1 VRAARRVARAAVSRI
16 EQMATQPLRLTSR
29 LAALLALAPAFAV
42 FLVVYIGATG
52 WTIWISLTNSRMLP
66 SSIFVGLRQY
76 ESLYSNERWLIS
88 VHNLVIFGALFVIVS
103 IALGF
108 VLAIAIDQRVRSESL
123 LRSVYLYPFSMS
135 FVVTGLVW
143 QWLLNPTY
151 GIEKLVRGWGFDA
164 FRFDWIVRQDA
175 VIYTLVIAG
184 VWHAA
189 GLVMA
194 IMLAG
199 LRGID
204 DDIWKAARIDGIRP
218 WRVYLSIVTPML
230 GASFATAAVLLS
242 ASVVRL
248 YDLSVAMTNGGP
260 GIASEVPAKFVMDH
274 MFERQNLG
282 LATAAATSMLITVA
296 AIAAPFLYWQSK
308 RQRTAVR

>member
-1 VRAARRVARAAVSRI
+1 
-16 EQMATQPLRLTSR
+16 
-29 LAALLALAPAFAV
+29 
-42 FLVVYIGATG
+42 
-52 WTIWISLTNSRMLP
+52 MLP
-66 SSIFVGLRQY
+66 SATFVGLRQY
-76 ESLYSNERWLIS
+76 EALFANERWQVS
-88 VHNLVIFGALFVIVS
+88 VHNLIVFGMLFIAVS
-103 IALGF
+103 ILLGF
-108 VLAIAIDQRVRSESL
+108 VLAIAIDQRVRAESL

-143 QWLLNPTY
+143 QWLLNTTY
-151 GIEKLVRGWGFDA
+151 GIEKLVRGWGFPA
-164 FRFDWIVRQDA
+164 FRFDRIVQQDA
-175 VIYTLVIAG
+175 VIYTLVIAA

-204 DDIWKAARIDGIRP
+204 EEIWKAARIDGIKP
-218 WRVYLSIVTPML
+218 WRVYVSIVTPML
-230 GASFATAAVLLS
+230 GPSFATAAVLLS

-260 GIASEVPAKFVMDH
+260 GLASEVPAKFVMDH
-274 MFERQNLG
+274 LFERQNLG

-296 AIAAPFLYWQSK
+296 AIAAPFLYWQSR
-308 RQRTAVR
+308 RQHMAVH

>member
-1 VRAARRVARAAVSRI
+1 
-16 EQMATQPLRLTSR
+16 
-29 LAALLALAPAFAV
+29 V
-42 FLVVYIGATG
+42 FGV
-52 WTIWISLTNSRMLP
+52 
-66 SSIFVGLRQY
+66 
-76 ESLYSNERWLIS
+76 
-88 VHNLVIFGALFVIVS
+88 LFVAVS

-108 VLAIAIDQRVRSESL
+108 LLAVAIDQKVRAENL
-123 LRSVYLYPFSMS
+123 LRSIYLYPFSMS

-151 GIEKLVRGWGFDA
+151 GIEKLVRDLGFDA

-175 VIYTLVIAG
+175 VIYTLVIAA

-218 WRVYLSIVTPML
+218 WRVYVSIVIPML